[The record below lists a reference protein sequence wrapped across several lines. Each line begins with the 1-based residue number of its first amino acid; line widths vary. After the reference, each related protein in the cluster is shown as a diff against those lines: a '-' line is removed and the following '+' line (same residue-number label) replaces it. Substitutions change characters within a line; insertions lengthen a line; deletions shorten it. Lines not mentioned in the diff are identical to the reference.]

1 MGRGRRAAGGGER
14 AAPADN
20 EPRAA
25 CGCGLSRERRPGS
38 RRPVHPGG
46 ADPRDAGGGA
56 EVAERLIWLATHT
69 HSSAL
74 RYTRSQGGGL
84 GGGEGDGAGGVDHAQ
99 PHAATAAGAT
109 RQLRGQRSPRIR
121 GGPCFPPPAF
131 PSPLDPVNEL
141 FCSKVVCD
149 RP

>member
-25 CGCGLSRERRPGS
+25 CGRGLSRERRPGS
-38 RRPVHPGG
+38 RGPVHPGG
-46 ADPRDAGGGA
+46 ADPGDAGGGA
-56 EVAERLIWLATHT
+56 EVAERLIWRATHT

-74 RYTRSQGGGL
+74 RYTRAQGAGL
-84 GGGEGDGAGGVDHAQ
+84 GGGEGDGAGGVDHTQ

-109 RQLRGQRSPRIR
+109 RHLRVGA
-121 GGPCFPPPAF
+121 PP
-131 PSPLDPVNEL
+131 D
-141 FCSKVVCD
+141 
-149 RP
+149 

>member
-38 RRPVHPGG
+38 RGPVHPGG
-46 ADPRDAGGGA
+46 ADPGDAGGGA
-56 EVAERLIWLATHT
+56 EVAERLIWRATHT

-74 RYTRSQGGGL
+74 RYTRAQGAGL
-84 GGGEGDGAGGVDHAQ
+84 GGGEGDGAGGVDHTQ

-109 RQLRGQRSPRIR
+109 RHLRVGA
-121 GGPCFPPPAF
+121 PP
-131 PSPLDPVNEL
+131 D
-141 FCSKVVCD
+141 
-149 RP
+149 